1 MYIKYKDEN
10 IIGKKFGRLTVLNIF
25 RKKEK
30 SGIVVRYC
38 NCKCDC
44 GNEVTIRVNSIV
56 RGLIVSCKCYQRERQ
71 LQGITSHGMSKTRL
85 YRIYL
90 NMKNRC
96 YWEKHPEFKYWG
108 GKGVT
113 VCEEWKKDFKC
124 FYSWA
129 MANGYAENLS
139 IDRIDV
145 NGNYC
150 PENCRWATAKE
161 QAQNTTSYLKAHGLL

>member
-1 MYIKYKDEN
+1 
-10 IIGKKFGRLTVLNIF
+10 
-25 RKKEK
+25 
-30 SGIVVRYC
+30 
-38 NCKCDC
+38 
-44 GNEVTIRVNSIV
+44 
-56 RGLIVSCKCYQRERQ
+56 
-71 LQGITSHGMSKTRL
+71 
-85 YRIYL
+85 
-90 NMKNRC
+90 MKNRC

>member
-1 MYIKYKDEN
+1 MNIKYKDSDL
-10 IIGKKFGRLTVLNIF
+10 IGKKFGRLTILSIF
-25 RKKEK
+25 RKKEN
-30 SGIVVRYC
+30 SGNTARYC
-38 NCKCDC
+38 KCKCDC
-44 GNEVTIRVNSIV
+44 GNEITV
-56 RGLIVSCKCYQRERQ
+56 RAISVVKGLVVSCKCYQRERQ
-71 LQGITSHGMSKTRL
+71 LQGITSHGLSKTRL

-96 YWEKHPEFKYWG
+96 YWKKLPDWKYWG

-113 VCEEWKKDFKC
+113 VCEEWKKDFKS
-124 FYSWA
+124 FYDWA
-129 MANGYAENLS
+129 IANGYAENLS